1 MLHAVNSTV
10 FYNTGAR
17 ICFIKIIGACN
28 KLRPGETKGGNEM
41 MDICMIGIIIVS
53 CALMK
58 LLIDWC
64 ESQVGPGE
72 RK

>member
-1 MLHAVNSTV
+1 
-10 FYNTGAR
+10 
-17 ICFIKIIGACN
+17 
-28 KLRPGETKGGNEM
+28 M

-64 ESQVGPGE
+64 ESQVGPGD

>member
-1 MLHAVNSTV
+1 
-10 FYNTGAR
+10 
-17 ICFIKIIGACN
+17 
-28 KLRPGETKGGNEM
+28 

-64 ESQVGPGE
+64 ESQVGRESENENSGA
-72 RK
+72 

>member
-1 MLHAVNSTV
+1 
-10 FYNTGAR
+10 
-17 ICFIKIIGACN
+17 
-28 KLRPGETKGGNEM
+28 M

-64 ESQVGPGE
+64 EAQVGPGE